1 MWHALK
7 AELAYFRIWLVGGI
21 GIAIGITLFMHG
33 IKWYLNDT
41 ESVPGFVTNMFLLI
55 AGMVVAFVAQ
65 GYRSEEHRN
74 YLLMAGPLT
83 PRQLAGVLVLLP
95 ACLMGL
101 GLLFTAIKMG
111 LEAMLTGRF
120 NPEDVRMTGSFAGQ
134 FWAAAQLGPLAQEA
148 TAARREQRNRA
159 SAIGWAAFVGT
170 ILLLAVSWLFSGA
183 TFGLIG
189 PMLAVVVAMVAAFTL
204 YEGRTDFTR

>member
-1 MWHALK
+1 MWRALK
-7 AELAYFRIWLVGGI
+7 AELAYFRLWLLGGI
-21 GIAIGITLFMHG
+21 GIAIGITILMHG
-33 IKWYLNDT
+33 IKWFLKDT

-74 YLLMAGPLT
+74 HLLMAAPVT

-95 ACLMGL
+95 ACWMGL
-101 GLLFTAIKMG
+101 GIFLLLIKISVES
-111 LEAMLTGRF
+111 LLTGRLD
-120 NPEDVRMTGSFAGQ
+120 PEGLRMTGTFAGQ

-148 TAARREQRNRA
+148 TAARRERRDRA
-159 SAIGWAAFVGT
+159 SAVGWAVFIGA

-183 TFGLIG
+183 TFGYVG
-189 PMLAVVVAMVAAFTL
+189 PMIAVVVAMAAAVPL
-204 YEGRTDFTR
+204 CEGRTDFTR

>member
-7 AELAYFRIWLVGGI
+7 AELAYFRIWLLGGI

-33 IKWYLNDT
+33 IKWFLKDT
-41 ESVPGFVTNMFLLI
+41 DSVPGFVTNMFLLI

-65 GYRSEEHRN
+65 GYRSEERRN

-83 PRQLAGVLVLLP
+83 PRQLAGILVLLP
-95 ACLMGL
+95 AFLMGL
-101 GLLFTAIKMG
+101 GVLFSALKIG
-111 LEAMLTGRF
+111 LETLLTGRF
-120 NPEDVRMTGSFAGQ
+120 DPESVRMTGTFAGQ

-148 TAARREQRNRA
+148 TEARRERRNPA
-159 SAIGWAAFVGT
+159 GMIGWAVFVGT

-183 TFGLIG
+183 TFGFLG
-189 PMLAVVVAMVAAFTL
+189 PMIAVGIAMAATVPL